1 MSINSDLQ
9 AARAMFNPAPVE
21 VIKESETPV
30 VSEAKTSKNAGHAI
44 FNSIKSAGV
53 YWTDALPEALSELE
67 GFLIEFL
74 QDAED
79 DKAVK
84 VNIELVKKMIVLADK
99 FKEME

>member
-21 VIKESETPV
+21 VIKEST
-30 VSEAKTSKNAGHAI
+30 SIDEAKTSKNAGHAI
-44 FNSIKSAGV
+44 FNSIKNAGV

-84 VNIELVKKMIVLADK
+84 ANIELVKKMIALADK

>member
-21 VIKESETPV
+21 VIKESV
-30 VSEAKTSKNAGHAI
+30 QLDEAKTSKNAGHAI
-44 FNSIKSAGV
+44 FKSIKSAGV